1 MKGEIVDEFRP
12 ARLPA
17 NETMRLKSVHRTGL
31 MDSDHSER
39 FDLYTALMRHI
50 SGFPVAYCGLIDET
64 RQYFLSQNF
73 PDCLDLPQVGR
84 QGTLCQFALL
94 APTPLIVPDMREDAV
109 LQRHPL
115 VTGEPRFV
123 SWAAFPL
130 VTVDGHILGTLCAVD
145 YEPRHLTPG
154 QVDLMRRVASELT
167 FSIEVQLE
175 HREEAARRMGR
186 VLTELAAVAGLDRIA
201 DAARFLRLCEGTPGT
216 AEDLARLRGS
226 GLVDEGPAG
235 TAILSAAG
243 RSMQSRFGLTPTGFR
258 AQRTVLKSEDLMA
271 ALLDIAGA

>member
-1 MKGEIVDEFRP
+1 MTDFHP

-17 NETMRLKSVHRTGL
+17 NETLRLKSVHRTGL

-73 PDCLDLPQVGR
+73 PACLDLPEVGR
-84 QGTLCQFALL
+84 QGTLCQFGLL
-94 APTPLIVPDMREDAV
+94 APTPLVIPDMRVHDV
-109 LQRHPL
+109 MQRHPL
-115 VTGEPRFV
+115 VVGEPHFV

-145 YEPRHLTPG
+145 YVPRALTDA
-154 QVDLMRRVASELT
+154 QLDLMRRVAAELT
-167 FSIEVQLE
+167 FGIEVQVE

-186 VLTELAAVAGLDRIA
+186 VLTELATAAGLDRIE
-201 DAARFLRLCEGTPGT
+201 DAAAFLHLCEGAPGS
-216 AEDLARLRGS
+216 AEGLLRLHHS
-226 GLVDEGPAG
+226 GLVEEAPDG
-235 TAILSAAG
+235 TARLSAAG
-243 RSMQSRFGLTPTGFR
+243 RSLQSRFGLTPTWFR
-258 AQRTVLKSEDLMA
+258 ANRTVLKSDDLMN
-271 ALLDIAGA
+271 ALLQIAGA